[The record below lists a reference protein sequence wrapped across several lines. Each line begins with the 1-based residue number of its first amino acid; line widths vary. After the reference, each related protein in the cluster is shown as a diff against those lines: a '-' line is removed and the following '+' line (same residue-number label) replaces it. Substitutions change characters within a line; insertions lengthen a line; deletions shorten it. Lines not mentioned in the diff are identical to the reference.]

1 MMERIKIKTRI
12 KSWFQSIICSRF
24 RSALSTIFPQNQ
36 CPSPRWDQIKIKSVQ
51 SDFIGLPQIEHVEAV
66 PKKGHHAHVTRWQD
80 AEQRE
85 MVRRMVRRIL
95 RK

>member
-1 MMERIKIKTRI
+1 MVSINYLFTFSLCSFYDISS
-12 KSWFQSIICSRF
+12 KSVPI
-24 RSALSTIFPQNQ
+24 
-36 CPSPRWDQIKIKSVQ
+36 PSMGSNKDQIKIKSVQ